1 MTRLRTA
8 RWADQVA
15 GWPAQ
20 GRHLMA
26 QYDAAS
32 IVVYQAYRPEIAEA
46 AVREQRFV
54 DPFSLDRMSW
64 VKPNFLWMTYRCGW
78 ATKPDQERV
87 LAVRL
92 PREAFDSVLAEAVPS
107 SHDPARWPDREDWR
121 RAVAGSRVRLQWD
134 PDHDPHGNPL
144 SRRAIQLGLR
154 GEVLRRY
161 ALDWPVEI
169 EDVTGFV
176 AEQREVLRAGR
187 TDELLVPVEEPYPCP
202 EELR

>member
-8 RWADQVA
+8 PWREQVR
-15 GWPAQ
+15 GWPEQ

-26 QYDAAS
+26 QYDDAS
-32 IVVYQAYRPEIAEA
+32 IVVYQAYRAEIADA

-54 DPFSLDRMSW
+54 APFSLDRMSW

-92 PREAFDSVLAEAVPS
+92 PRPAFDSLLAEAVPS
-107 SHDPARWPDREDWR
+107 SHDPARWPDHDGWR
-121 RAVAGSRVRLQWD
+121 AAVAGSDVRLQWD

-144 SRRAIQLGLR
+144 PRRAIQLGLR
-154 GEVLRRY
+154 RAVLRRY
-161 ALDWPVEI
+161 ALEWPLEI

-176 AEQREVLRAGR
+176 AEQRELLESGR

-202 EELR
+202 EELL